1 MNSRAFLARISNYR
15 GKTQYESCCLIIKIE
30 LTPLNFKMQYVSV
43 LEIFLNKRKAV
54 NGTANRVFL
63 CVNSIYNPFVYP
75 KLINTTHPEKWGT
88 LYMHYYAKK

>member
-1 MNSRAFLARISNYR
+1 
-15 GKTQYESCCLIIKIE
+15 
-30 LTPLNFKMQYVSV
+30 MQYVSV

-75 KLINTTHPEKWGT
+75 KLINNTYPENGV
-88 LYMHYYAKK
+88 LYMQYTDMQQYFAKKFPSSKGGFFS